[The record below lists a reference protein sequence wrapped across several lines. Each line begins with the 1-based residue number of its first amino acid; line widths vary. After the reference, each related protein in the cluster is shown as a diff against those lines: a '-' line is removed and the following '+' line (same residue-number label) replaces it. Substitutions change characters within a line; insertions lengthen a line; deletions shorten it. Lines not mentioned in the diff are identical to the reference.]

1 MYYLVGRIVGT
12 HSINGEVK
20 VINESNFNRYFVGN
34 TLYSLKDNKYVE
46 IKIDKV
52 RNHKNFILIS
62 FNGYNNIN
70 QVLDYVGLN
79 LYTDKHEALE
89 EGHYYFDDLIGCTV
103 FDEDSNKIGQVLD
116 IMENPTQDVLEVDTG
131 KKIALIPFVEEFIK
145 DVDIENKKI
154 IVHLI
159 EGLI

>member
-34 TLYSLKDNKYVE
+34 TLYILKDNKYVE

-62 FNGYNNIN
+62 FNGYNN
-70 QVLDYVGLN
+70 
-79 LYTDKHEALE
+79 
-89 EGHYYFDDLIGCTV
+89 
-103 FDEDSNKIGQVLD
+103 
-116 IMENPTQDVLEVDTG
+116 
-131 KKIALIPFVEEFIK
+131 
-145 DVDIENKKI
+145 
-154 IVHLI
+154 
-159 EGLI
+159 

>member
-1 MYYLVGRIVGT
+1 MYYLVGRIINT
-12 HSINGEVK
+12 HGIKGELK
-20 VINESNFNRYFVGN
+20 IINESNFDRFKKGN
-34 TLYSLKDNKYVE
+34 VLYILKDDKYEE
-46 IKIDKV
+46 IKVSSV
-52 RNHKNFILIS
+52 RYHQNFVLITI
-62 FNGYNNIN
+62 NDLNNIN
-70 QVLDYVGLN
+70 DVLKYVGCN
-79 LYTDKHEALE
+79 IYTDKHEELE

-131 KKIALIPFVEEFIK
+131 KKIAFIPFVEEFIK